1 MSTQLVDNFS
11 LSAKKFLDNRQSWT
25 SLDELQANTNVLMP
39 NGFLA
44 YCRAENKWYIM
55 SCENENDPSTYQ
67 WSEYTIGNGTEGNV
81 VQVATLP
88 VANAENK
95 NRILQYVGKDD
106 TNLGLVKGYWYKCTM
121 LLINDE
127 ITYKWLPINVQ
138 HNNGI
143 DVFKSNEEHKKDCYY
158 LYNNYV
164 YVCIADNKD
173 SDFIEANYKKV
184 GDELTLYDKQ
194 MIEEY
199 IGLSQEELE
208 TINNL
213 IEDDAIKV
221 DKTHSSSKI
230 YADIQQCLK
239 DSKDYTL
246 KEIAKKV
253 GTNYKIVESE
263 DKVTS
268 TNCLYLVGNEANGYK
283 IYAYVDKVP
292 KKLSDSIITLE
303 GYAKEEELTTH
314 INNNV
319 AHLTAEEQTI
329 VGKLGDEN
337 GSLTYDTKTISTIND
352 TQASDKE
359 TYSSNKINTLI
370 QENKV
375 AEINAE
381 KVRMAD
387 NTTVED
393 NITGLKYSFNKG
405 YKTLKCDFKNKKI
418 DDTGAEVDSTTTII
432 TDKLSLDEYKSVEI
446 SCTGKYKLMVFKYNA
461 DDSFNSKIANTVSSF
476 TINVVKGCKYIIQ
489 FWKNGDTNLKDAL
502 LRTTIK
508 GEIEADE
515 NAKNIIAEIYNEFNN
530 GVRELL
536 YNREPYYLA
545 TDYGISTEND
555 NNSQALQALMDY
567 VYSNGGGTIL
577 YPNGDYKYSITET
590 THNYAVCLKPGVS
603 IVGEDK
609 YLTRFIMNDCN
620 GKAYSLF
627 WRLIGAN
634 SPLANA
640 HFEKFTVDG
649 SALTTWGVEGKA
661 FYAQYVKHCV
671 FKDLYL
677 EGTPATALGVD
688 FLDAVTIDHVTCTDC
703 GRLWPADN
711 LPCISRW
718 HGRNLHWLMF
728 PTRTIRRCSHG
739 TDGRGSAPSRPV
751 MPTHILQ

>member
-25 SLDELQANTNVLMP
+25 SLDELQANTNILMP

-67 WSEYTIGNGTEGNV
+67 WSEYTIGNETEGNV

-106 TNLGLVKGYWYKCTM
+106 TNLGLVRGYWYKCAM

-143 DVFKSNEEHKKDCYY
+143 DVFKPNEEHKKDCYY

-199 IGLSQEELE
+199 IGLTQEELE

-239 DSKDYTL
+239 DSKEYTL

-268 TNCLYLVGNEANGYK
+268 TNCLYLVGNETNGYK
-283 IYAYVDKVP
+283 IYAYVDKIP

-359 TYSSNKINTLI
+359 TYSSNKINALI
-370 QENKV
+370 QENKAV
-375 AEINAE
+375 EINAE
-381 KVRMAD
+381 KVRMSD

-393 NITGLKYSFNKG
+393 NIKLLKGN
-405 YKTLKCDFKNKKI
+405 
-418 DDTGAEVDSTTTII
+418 DS
-432 TDKLSLDEYKSVEI
+432 
-446 SCTGKYKLMVFKYNA
+446 
-461 DDSFNSKIANTVSSF
+461 
-476 TINVVKGCKYIIQ
+476 
-489 FWKNGDTNLKDAL
+489 AL
-502 LRTTIK
+502 
-508 GEIEADE
+508 
-515 NAKNIIAEIYNEFNN
+515 
-530 GVRELL
+530 
-536 YNREPYYLA
+536 
-545 TDYGISTEND
+545 
-555 NNSQALQALMDY
+555 NNSVIALDP
-567 VYSNGGGTIL
+567 TI
-577 YPNGDYKYSITET
+577 SITEGASCTVTIKTDSTMTDGKSTSPNLLTSGLLIVTIGT
-590 THNYAVCLKPGVS
+590 TEKVSTALLLLNMNTTLINVQGFGVDMTDVTVTTS
-603 IVGEDK
+603 GDI
-609 YLTRFIMNDCN
+609 
-620 GKAYSLF
+620 S
-627 WRLIGAN
+627 
-634 SPLANA
+634 S
-640 HFEKFTVDG
+640 VDG
-649 SALTTWGVEGKA
+649 LKITFNATGIQSTFTSKA
-661 FYAQYVKHCV
+661 T
-671 FKDLYL
+671 LY
-677 EGTPATALGVD
+677 
-688 FLDAVTIDHVTCTDC
+688 
-703 GRLWPADN
+703 R
-711 LPCISRW
+711 
-718 HGRNLHWLMF
+718 
-728 PTRTIRRCSHG
+728 
-739 TDGRGSAPSRPV
+739 
-751 MPTHILQ
+751 